1 MVAQD
6 REGSRMDLG
15 LRGKRALVTGA
26 SKGIGAAV
34 ARALA
39 GEGVHLELTARSADL
54 LESLAAKLRREHD
67 VRVETHALDLAQQG
81 EPERLAA
88 AVGAVD
94 ILVNNAGAIPGGD
107 LDAIDEARWRDAW
120 NLKVF
125 GYVNLTRAMLARM
138 KQRRSGVILNVTGL
152 GGLMP
157 TPGYICGSAGNA
169 SLNAFSEALGGDS
182 LDYGVRVL
190 AVAPG
195 LVVTER
201 METVLRA
208 RAAKEWGDAERWRD
222 RLQAMNLPGGRAAS
236 PEECADLVCFLVSP
250 RAGYVNGITV
260 RLDGG
265 FMTRTP
271 IF

>member
-1 MVAQD
+1 
-6 REGSRMDLG
+6 MDLG
-15 LRGKRALVTGA
+15 LTGKRALVTGA
-26 SKGIGAAV
+26 SKGIGRAIAEVLAAEGV
-34 ARALA
+34 SLHLASRTEADLARARD
-39 GEGVHLELTARSADL
+39 EINERHGVQVTI
-54 LESLAAKLRREHD
+54 
-67 VRVETHALDLAQQG
+67 HAMDLADSANV
-81 EPERLAA
+81 RKLVADT
-88 AVGAVD
+88 VGID

-125 GYVNLTRAMLARM
+125 GYVNLTRAMFARM
-138 KQRRSGVILNVTGL
+138 KRRRSGVILNVTGL

-157 TPGYICGSAGNA
+157 TSGYIAGSAGNA

-208 RAAKEWGDAERWRD
+208 RAQKEWGDADRWRD
-222 RLQAMNLPGGRAAS
+222 RLQAMNLPGGRAAE
-236 PEECADLVCFLVSP
+236 PKECADLVCFLASP

>member
-1 MVAQD
+1 M
-6 REGSRMDLG
+6 ELG
-15 LRGKRALVTGA
+15 LKGCRALVTGA

-34 ARALA
+34 AEGLA
-39 GEGVHLELTARSADL
+39 EEGVDLELTARSADL
-54 LESLAAKLRREHD
+54 LGALAERLRKAHG
-67 VRVETHALDLAQQG
+67 VKVNVHALDLSQQG
-81 EPERLAA
+81 EPERLAG

-125 GYVNLTRAMLARM
+125 GYVNLTRAMLVRM
-138 KQRRSGVILNVTGL
+138 RQQRSGVIINVTGL

-157 TPGYICGSAGNA
+157 TPGYIAGSAGNA
-169 SLNAFSEALGGDS
+169 SLNAFSEALGGTS

-208 RAAKEWGDAERWRD
+208 RAQAEWGDADRWRD
-222 RLQAMNLPGGRAAS
+222 RLQGMNLPGGRAAE
-236 PEECADLVCFLVSP
+236 PKECADLICFLASP

>member
-1 MVAQD
+1 M
-6 REGSRMDLG
+6 ELG
-15 LRGKRALVTGA
+15 LKGKRALVTGA

-34 ARALA
+34 AEGLA
-39 GEGVHLELTARSADL
+39 EEGVNLELTARSADL
-54 LESLAAKLRREHD
+54 LAALAGRLRKEHG
-67 VRVETHALDLAQQG
+67 VEVNVHALDLSQQG
-81 EPERLAA
+81 EPERLAD

-94 ILVNNAGAIPGGD
+94 VLVNNAGAIPGGD

-157 TPGYICGSAGNA
+157 TPGYIAGSAGNA

-208 RAAKEWGDAERWRD
+208 RAQKEWGDADRWRD
-222 RLQAMNLPGGRAAS
+222 RLQAMNLPGGRAAE
-236 PEECADLVCFLVSP
+236 PKECADLVCFLASP
-250 RAGYVNGITV
+250 RAGYINGITV

>member
-1 MVAQD
+1 
-6 REGSRMDLG
+6 MDLR

-34 ARALA
+34 AKGLA
-39 GEGVHLELTARSADL
+39 EEGVHLELTARSADL
-54 LESLAAKLRREHD
+54 LANVAAKLKKEYG
-67 VRVETHALDLAQQG
+67 VQVNVHALDLSQEG

-88 AVGAVD
+88 TVGTVD

-107 LDAIDEARWRDAW
+107 LDSIDEARWRDAW

-125 GYVNLTRAMLARM
+125 GYVNLTRVMLARM
-138 KQRRSGVILNVTGL
+138 KERRSGVILNVTGL

-169 SLNAFSEALGGDS
+169 SLNAFSEALGGNS
-182 LDYGVRVL
+182 LDWGVRVL
-190 AVAPG
+190 AMAPG

-201 METVLRA
+201 METVLRT
-208 RAAKEWGDAERWRD
+208 RAQQEWGNAERWRD
-222 RLQAMNLPGGRAAS
+222 RLQGMNLPGGRAAE
-236 PEECADLVCFLVSP
+236 PAECADLICFLVSP
-250 RAGYVNGITV
+250 RAGYVNGVTV